1 MTTGGSRK
9 RWRRLLLHKTR
20 QPPSGF
26 DPEKRFV
33 LDEAA
38 FWEKM
43 LGTIP
48 PDVRW
53 DG

>member
-1 MTTGGSRK
+1 MTTGG
-9 RWRRLLLHKTR
+9 H
-20 QPPSGF
+20 Q
-26 DPEKRFV
+26 DPAAAAQNPTDAAGSKGDRFV

-38 FWEKM
+38 FWQKM
-43 LGTIP
+43 MGTIP